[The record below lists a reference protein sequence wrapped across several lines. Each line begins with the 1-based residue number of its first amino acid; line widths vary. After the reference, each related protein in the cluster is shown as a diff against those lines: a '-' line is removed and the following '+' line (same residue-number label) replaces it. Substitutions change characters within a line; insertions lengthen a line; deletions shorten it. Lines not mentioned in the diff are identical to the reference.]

1 MGGRASPHVC
11 VVRAFTEK
19 RDRIKQRCILSV
31 YVNVSMCILRDMYGC
46 CILFLLTYSSSSP
59 FPLLR
64 VDYACIPQP
73 SCEIPLQESL
83 IPKEVS
89 RRGSFFGSFMS
100 VSKSFQN
107 VGSATGSKDDADLV
121 EALQALGQTVTP
133 DDDETKGEPQR
144 RPIQRRNT
152 ADHRHISANSQG
164 SSAKHWLG
172 EAVKVSVASSCLST
186 PKKRGS
192 VGRVALI
199 IDAR

>member
-1 MGGRASPHVC
+1 MRSNQATLQMFAC
-11 VVRAFTEK
+11 MC
-19 RDRIKQRCILSV
+19 CILSV
-31 YVNVSMCILRDMYGC
+31 LCDDIVLLYGITVVQR
-46 CILFLLTYSSSSP
+46 ILFLLTHFFFTLSLP
-59 FPLLR
+59 R

-83 IPKEVS
+83 IPEEVS
-89 RRGSFFGSFMS
+89 RGGSFFASFHN
-100 VSKSFQN
+100 VNKSFQTIPTEG
-107 VGSATGSKDDADLV
+107 GSATESNDDTDC
-121 EALQALGQTVTP
+121 
-133 DDDETKGEPQR
+133 ETKGEPQR

-172 EAVKVSVASSCLST
+172 EAVKVSVESLCSST
-186 PKKRGS
+186 PKRRGS

>member
-1 MGGRASPHVC
+1 MCACSFTCARTCYFSLLPH
-11 VVRAFTEK
+11 FST
-19 RDRIKQRCILSV
+19 
-31 YVNVSMCILRDMYGC
+31 
-46 CILFLLTYSSSSP
+46 SP
-59 FPLLR
+59 FLPR

-89 RRGSFFGSFMS
+89 RRGSFFGSFVS

-144 RPIQRRNT
+144 TPIKRTNT
-152 ADHRHISANSQG
+152 TDHRHSSADSQG
-164 SSAKHWLG
+164 SSAKYWLG
-172 EAVKVSVASSCLST
+172 EAVKVGVH
-186 PKKRGS
+186 RGGDGWS
-192 VGRVALI
+192 MFLI
-199 IDAR
+199 VMILR